1 MNQTFE
7 LEQQYGANNYS
18 PLPVTLARGKGVW
31 LYDAQDRRYL
41 DMMSAYSAVSF
52 GHTHPHLVAT
62 LIAQANQ
69 LAIVSRA
76 FSHNRLGSFLQK
88 LCQMIKMDKA
98 LPMNTGAEA
107 VETAIKA
114 ARKWG
119 HKVKGIAKDQAKII
133 VCENNFHGRT
143 TTIVGFSSHE
153 SYRDGFGPFDDGFIR
168 IPFGDIDALRRSMAP
183 NIAAFLVEPVQGEGG
198 MVVPPPG
205 YLAEAAALC
214 RQNNVLL
221 IADEVQ
227 SGLARTGK
235 LLACWHDNVQPDGV
249 ILGKALGGGLLPVSA
264 FAAKAELMAVF
275 TPGDHGSTFGG
286 NALACA
292 VGEEA
297 LKLIESEQLCQRAE
311 TIGRY
316 LRKKLIALNAAE
328 IIEVRGLGL
337 MCGVVLKPEWD
348 AHIFCTELLAR
359 GILSKDTHGNVVRL
373 SPPLVINE
381 AEIDIAIAAIEDVLV
396 TGRRAAKER
405 SNLSAHLIN

>member
-18 PLPVTLARGKGVW
+18 PLPVTLTRGKGVW
-31 LYDAQDRRYL
+31 LYDVQDRRYL

-52 GHTHPHLVAT
+52 GHTHPHLIAT
-62 LIAQANQ
+62 LTAQANQ

-76 FSHNRLGSFLQK
+76 FSHNRLGPFLQK
-88 LCQMIKMDKA
+88 LCQMTKMDKA

-168 IPFGDIDALRRSMAP
+168 VPFGDIEALRRAMSP
-183 NIAAFLVEPVQGEGG
+183 HIAAFLVEPVQGEGG

-264 FAAKAELMAVF
+264 FVAKAELMAVF

-297 LKLIESEQLCQRAE
+297 LKLIESEQLCQRTE
-311 TIGRY
+311 TMGRY
-316 LRKKLIALNAAE
+316 LRKKLLALNAEE

-337 MCGVVLKPEWD
+337 MCGVVLKLDWD
-348 AHIFCTELLAR
+348 AHVFCTELLAR

-373 SPPLVINE
+373 SPPLIISE

-396 TGRRAAKER
+396 AGRRAAKEH
-405 SNLSAHLIN
+405 SNLSAHLI

>member
-62 LIAQANQ
+62 LTAQANQ

-76 FSHNRLGSFLQK
+76 FSHNRLGPFLQK
-88 LCQMIKMDKA
+88 LCQMTKMDKA

-119 HKVKGIAKDQAKII
+119 QKVKGIAKDQAKII

-168 IPFGDIDALRRSMAP
+168 IPFGDIDALRRAMAP

-198 MVVPPPG
+198 MVVPPSG
-205 YLAEAAALC
+205 YLAQAAALC

-286 NALACA
+286 NALSCA
-292 VGEEA
+292 VAEEA

-311 TIGRY
+311 AIGRY

-337 MCGVVLKPEWD
+337 MCGVVLKPEWN
-348 AHIFCTELLAR
+348 AHVFCTELLAR

-381 AEIDIAIAAIEDVLV
+381 TEIDIAIAAIEDVLV

>member
-1 MNQTFE
+1 MNQAFE

-18 PLPVTLARGKGVW
+18 PLPVTLIRGKGVW

-52 GHTHPHLVAT
+52 GHAHPSLVTT
-62 LIAQANQ
+62 LTAQANQ

-76 FSHNRLGSFLQK
+76 FSHNRLGPFLQK
-88 LCQMIKMDKA
+88 LCQMTKMDKA

-168 IPFGDIDALRRSMAP
+168 IPFGDIEALRRAITP
-183 NIAAFLVEPVQGEGG
+183 HIAAFLFEPVQGEGG

-264 FAAKAELMAVF
+264 FAAKAELMNVF

-316 LRKKLIALNAAE
+316 LRKKLLALNAAE

-337 MCGVVLKPEWD
+337 MCGVVLKPDWD
-348 AHIFCTELLAR
+348 AHVFCTELLAR

-373 SPPLVINE
+373 SPPLIISE

-396 TGRRAAKER
+396 AGRRAAKER
-405 SNLSAHLIN
+405 SNLSAHLI